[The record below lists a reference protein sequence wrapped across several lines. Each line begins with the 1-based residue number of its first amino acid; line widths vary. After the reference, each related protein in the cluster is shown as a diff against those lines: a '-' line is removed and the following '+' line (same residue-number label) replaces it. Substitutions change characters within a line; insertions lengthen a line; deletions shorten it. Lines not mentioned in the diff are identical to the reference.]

1 MGIKY
6 KPKVILGPGDSIRE
20 ELEYYN
26 WTQKDLSEILNITE
40 KHLSNILNNKVPI
53 SIEIAK
59 ALSSVFKQSPEY
71 WINLDTNYRLQ
82 LQDSAIED
90 SISAKALVF
99 RYMPINQ
106 MRKLGWISGDKSK
119 LIEEVK
125 LFWQIDKLNFDFL
138 DSKISACFRKSTAY
152 RQFNPYYAYAWLQK
166 ARIKAIEVSTK
177 TYDRKRLEQLSKEI
191 SKLSNT
197 KDGINLF
204 LNELDNCGVI
214 FLNLPHLKQTYTDG
228 ASFMSNGNP
237 VIIYTARLNRDDN
250 FWWTVTHEIGHI
262 LYHLN
267 SNAEFFIDSVDKI
280 DSDILE
286 EEEADAFTNDV
297 LLSEQIL
304 IYFRDIKSITKLKI
318 DQCSKELNISA
329 SIIVGCLQFN
339 KAIPYTHLNSTKS
352 KFIV

>member
-1 MGIKY
+1 MGMKY

-90 SISAKALVF
+90 SISAKALIF

-106 MRKLGWISGDKSK
+106 MRKLGWISRNKSK

-125 LFWQIDKLNFDFL
+125 LFWQIEELNFDFL
-138 DSKISACFRKSTAY
+138 NSQNVACFRKSTAY
-152 RQFNPYYAYAWLQK
+152 KQFNPYYASAWLQK
-166 ARIKAIEVSTK
+166 ARIEATKVSVQK
-177 TYDRKRLEQLSKEI
+177 YDRKRLEQLTKEI

-197 KDGINLF
+197 KDGINIF
-204 LNELDNCGVI
+204 LKELDKCGVI
-214 FLNLPHLKQTYTDG
+214 FLILPHLKQTYTDG
-228 ASFMSNGNP
+228 ASFMSDDNP
-237 VIIYTARLNRDDN
+237 VILYTARLNRDDN

-262 LYHLN
+262 LYHLK
-267 SNAEFFIDSVDKI
+267 STAEFFIDSVDNI
-280 DSDILE
+280 DSENLE

-304 IYFRDIKSITKLKI
+304 IYFRDIRSITKLKI
-318 DQCSKELNISA
+318 DQCSKELNISP

-339 KAIPYTHLNSTKS
+339 KVIPYTHLNNTKS
-352 KFIV
+352 KFIK

>member
-53 SIEIAK
+53 SIEIAR

-71 WINLDTNYRLQ
+71 WINLDTNYRLR

-90 SISAKALVF
+90 NISAKALVF

-106 MRKLGWISGDKSK
+106 MRKLGWISEDKSK

-125 LFWQIDKLNFDFL
+125 LFWQIEKLNFDFL
-138 DSKISACFRKSTAY
+138 DSKISAYFRKSTAY

-166 ARIKAIEVSTK
+166 ARIEVIKVSTK

-262 LYHLN
+262 LYHLK

-280 DSDILE
+280 DSGIL
-286 EEEADAFTNDV
+286 EEEADAFTNHV

-304 IYFRDIKSITKLKI
+304 VYFRDIRSITKLKI
-318 DQCSKELNISA
+318 EQCSKELNISP

-339 KAIPYTHLNSTKS
+339 KVIPYTHLNRIKS
-352 KFIV
+352 KFIN